1 MKMHYLY
8 MFFEINFFFMINLT
22 VYIIN
27 LDRLLIFLYK
37 IYINLIKINFIFLC
51 SFGDGDW
58 VYSEGIDNLG
68 D

>member
-37 IYINLIKINFIFLC
+37 IYINLIKIKLKFLL
-51 SFGDGDW
+51 
-58 VYSEGIDNLG
+58 YLELN
-68 D
+68 